1 MTTPEGFLTRT
12 LEGLHPLEALEIPLL
27 EAAGCATAAD
37 VIAPHA
43 VPIRATATVD
53 GYCVRMPDV
62 VAASP
67 HVPAVV
73 PVVGDVKPGDPPTLS
88 VQPGFCVRI
97 VAGAAV
103 PVGTDCVVPV
113 ADTDG
118 GVARVA
124 VRRAP
129 APGAHILDSG
139 ALLPAGRVLI
149 PAATRLRPQHLGLL
163 AAAGINRV
171 AVSPRPRA
179 IVVPIGDE
187 LAEPGAELAAGKWSD
202 ASGPL
207 LTASLRDA
215 GALAFRVPALPAD
228 VRTMLDTI
236 EDQLVR
242 ADLVVVVDAFGLGE
256 QAVVREVLS
265 RLGDV
270 EVEQLLT
277 DPLTSVGF
285 GRVGPDLTPL
295 VVVPQDPV
303 AAFVAGEVVLRPMV
317 RRMLGITPERR
328 STVRAVLRGR
338 VSGAARGARFVPAD
352 LGVVDGVYAVEPIET
367 TDHPLLAVAE
377 ANALLVVPQGGA
389 GAADGA
395 TVEVIVLER
404 RHA

>member
-1 MTTPEGFLTRT
+1 VTTPEGFLARA
-12 LEGLHPLEALEIPLL
+12 LEGLKPLDALEIPLL
-27 EAAGCATAAD
+27 EAAGCATADD
-37 VIAPHA
+37 VVAPHA
-43 VPIRATATVD
+43 VPMRATATVD

-62 VAASP
+62 VAATAHAPS
-67 HVPAVV
+67 VV

-103 PVGTDCVVPV
+103 PSGTEGVVPLD
-113 ADTDG
+113 DTDG
-118 GVARVA
+118 GIARVA

-129 APGAHILDSG
+129 APGANILDSG
-139 ALLPAGRVLI
+139 ALLPAGRPLI
-149 PAATRLRPQHLGLL
+149 PATTRLRPQHLGLL

-171 AVSPRPRA
+171 AVSPRPRVV
-179 IVVPIGDE
+179 VVPVGDE

-228 VRTMLDTI
+228 IRTLLDTI

-242 ADLVVVVDAFGLGE
+242 ADLVVVVDAFGVGE
-256 QAVVREVLS
+256 QAVIRDVLS

-270 EVEQLLT
+270 VVEELT
-277 DPLTSVGF
+277 TEPLRTLGF
-285 GRVGPDLTPL
+285 GRVGPDAIPL

-303 AAFVAGEVVLRPMV
+303 SAFVAGETVLRPMV
-317 RRMLGITPERR
+317 RRMLGIAPERR
-328 STVRAVLRGR
+328 GVVRAVLRGALR
-338 VSGAARGARFVPAD
+338 GSARGARYVPAD
-352 LGVVDGVYAVEPIET
+352 LGVIDGVYAVTPVDGS
-367 TDHPLLAVAE
+367 DHPLLAVAQ
-377 ANALLVVPQGGA
+377 ANALVVLPQGAA
-389 GAADGA
+389 GAADGT
-395 TVEVIVLER
+395 TVDVVVLER